1 MSLIAKYDL
10 QHIYVYSVVDQIVTF
25 RYSPYQDLNILM
37 EKGQACVA
45 TNICINNNT
54 SISIMEQ

>member
-37 EKGQACVA
+37 EKCQACVA
-45 TNICINNNT
+45 INICISNNT
-54 SISIMEQ
+54 SIMEQ